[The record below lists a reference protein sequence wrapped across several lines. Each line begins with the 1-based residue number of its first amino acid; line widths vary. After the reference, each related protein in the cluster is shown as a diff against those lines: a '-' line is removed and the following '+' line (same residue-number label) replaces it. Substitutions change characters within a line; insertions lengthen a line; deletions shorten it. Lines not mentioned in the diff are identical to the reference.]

1 MSKTTLELSAETL
14 ELPESAYET
23 AVSRY
28 EDLGEFLSK
37 HSSIKQYDPEVFSQ
51 GSFRIGTA
59 IKPIAPTDPYD
70 LDLTCKFT
78 TGIST
83 SSITQKRFKEL
94 VGIAIDEYIAKRG
107 IKEPKEQKHRCWRIE
122 YQDALSFHMDIVPGI
137 KMGDTSTLRES
148 MIKSSISAAS
158 AVEWANLA
166 YNITDDRSY
175 NYEMISSDWNISNP
189 EGYARWFES
198 RMKINRE
205 LKLSLYAEV
214 KKIKTFELK
223 TVLQRCIQILKK
235 HRDIMFKHQPDLK
248 PISIIITTLA
258 ALAYN
263 GESTLEDALSNI
275 VEKMRTFIKS
285 SGIRIANPARPDE
298 DFADK
303 WKNNPALEYEFTRW
317 NMQARADF
325 GHIINSPYLYS
336 SIEKVNK
343 SLNINLNE
351 SMLENAFTDKSINI
365 QPKHLEIDDT
375 PPRPHLCK

>member
-1 MSKTTLELSAETL
+1 
-14 ELPESAYET
+14 
-23 AVSRY
+23 
-28 EDLGEFLSK
+28 
-37 HSSIKQYDPEVFSQ
+37 
-51 GSFRIGTA
+51 
-59 IKPIAPTDPYD
+59 
-70 LDLTCKFT
+70 
-78 TGIST
+78 
-83 SSITQKRFKEL
+83 
-94 VGIAIDEYIAKRG
+94 
-107 IKEPKEQKHRCWRIE
+107 
-122 YQDALSFHMDIVPGI
+122 
-137 KMGDTSTLRES
+137 MGDTSILRES
-148 MIKSSISAAS
+148 MIKSNISAAS

-205 LKLSLYAEV
+205 LKLSILAEV
-214 KKIKTFELK
+214 KKIKTFERK
-223 TVLQRCIQILKK
+223 TVLQRCVQILKQ

-275 VEKMRTFIKS
+275 VEKMRTFIKN
-285 SGIRIANPARPDE
+285 SGIRIANPTRPDE

-325 GHIINSPYLYS
+325 GHIINSQHLYS

-343 SLNINLNE
+343 SLSINLNE
-351 SMLENAFTDKSINI
+351 GMLENAFIDKNINI
-365 QPKHLEIDDT
+365 QPKRVAIDDT